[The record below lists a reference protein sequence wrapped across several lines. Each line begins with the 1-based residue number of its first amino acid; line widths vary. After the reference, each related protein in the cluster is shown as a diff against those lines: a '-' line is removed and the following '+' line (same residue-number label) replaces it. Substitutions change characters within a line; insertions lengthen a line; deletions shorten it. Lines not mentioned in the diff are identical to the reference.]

1 MRSAS
6 QGLLKSQ
13 LEQEEADRLRSE
25 YLMIWVAFRNFTED
39 RLEADQKILV
49 GKLFT
54 FYQNNK
60 ASPVQLEFSKP
71 WLQKHKWQ
79 QIAPAEEPRIKPTIG
94 LCPEALL
101 KYYPYES
108 TEVPALFRTLISKI
122 EDILATPNI
131 HVELE
136 LKFFGKI
143 VKAEKSL
150 SFVTYSLESEPGL
163 YRLPKVKTL
172 IKRQTVKENT
182 KARVELPK
190 IKTFTLRQEQALDVL
205 LNQDSTNYQFR
216 QPQFRD
222 GPMTNATDKAM
233 ARVKVGGGKEDEDI
247 ASSRMRTKNQFRL
260 KNHCNPPTNPMQ
272 FQKSY
277 SGNDS
282 IMMNIN
288 NLNLKQNNKTA
299 KQIFMAQLQ
308 PPTLGALQLPKIL
321 DEHSQTKATPL
332 TLVFNSH
339 SASARIAVN
348 YTPLC
353 KYIHLD
359 VSRKR
364 ITILFNNENHIFYSD
379 SYSTMVAKK
388 TNQPNIL
395 ENGSSDNL
403 KALQPIKGSH
413 FYLKKKFGAEKMNID
428 HQSQTV
434 DTLAIENAQR
444 FTKFI
449 TDVIKND
456 EVVNFPKTMI
466 SKIKSEVKSHYPYLT
481 SDQAA
486 QTIDS
491 LFIEIQYDFKYS
503 LKKGVLDYILKDR
516 DECQRLGL
524 IYSPESNSNSAFSAL
539 NPKIQKG
546 LVQSV
551 GQELQKNL
559 LLFSSATNQIIDCW
573 IPLENSLL
581 CNLEIPKSGYSLQTF
596 IDQQRLAITNQHNV
610 VTQSWIK
617 KISEIYKV
625 HKGKLKTK
633 EFKIFC
639 KAMGKV
645 ISSQIRGM
653 VEKTLDA
660 QREFFAQYDV
670 PNPPNI
676 QQALDNYYL
685 PTSPFYSSFLTIRV
699 QTDKDAPIMKLE
711 TDYESVLREIME
723 FVKDVVKFSEN
734 IARPENFF
742 HRSEKSSLDPV
753 LLTEQKVDE
762 MSSYISDIITLNF
775 QRLQDF
781 EVVFG
786 KFYYLLAEKNNIE
799 NFPESNIGQT
809 QLVETFVTYENLEKE
824 LIYAFPSEIPM
835 NMIRIDLKD
844 IKEELLQIS
853 RSFRAKITDHVVKEI
868 SSLSNKIIKSL
879 KSAFDGICTRIETV
893 EKLIEAET
901 WIENFLR
908 IELINLQ
915 DSYYEMLAWLNKMMA
930 HHEFGI
936 ETFRQI
942 NETKQCLI
950 DYSDKIER
958 EKLRVLQERENF
970 DKRLIAKRG
979 VVVQKGADLFAKVEA
994 FKKEGR
1000 LFWMDR
1006 ILGEISEAKQNLQDT
1021 LTEIQLINHEEQ
1033 LLGYAKSE
1041 FLTIDQCAKT
1051 LTMLETFWNSIFEWT
1066 NEFKRCE
1073 STVIFKLD
1081 IDKIE
1086 ERISRY
1092 CSNIF
1097 MSIIEFRSMG
1107 LLNNDPIQL
1116 AEKILNEIEVFKGD
1130 FKLVKYIC
1138 HEGLRPR
1145 HWKQI
1150 NDYLAENRLDVK
1162 LEPSGVYYMSTLK
1175 DMNLHYLEQGLSEI
1189 ADTAAKEYANE
1200 RQLMS
1205 IERFLDQTVI
1215 ELKPHKEF
1223 ADVFVFTSNHIEDL
1237 YSTIVD
1243 HLYRIQTMKS
1253 SKYAEVFQ
1261 AQIVEIES
1269 RLTLGKEIIE
1279 LWKNLQSQWIY
1290 LEPIFM
1296 SEDINK
1302 SLPHESAK
1310 FKETNAELKSFLL
1323 QRRRDPGLKSIC
1335 KDNDQLHSLSR
1346 MLESL
1351 QNIDKNL
1358 ENYLDKKR
1366 NVFPRFY
1373 FLSSEALIE
1382 LLSNSKNPEKIQ
1394 KFLKNLFEG
1403 ISRFNFNSEG
1413 HIVELVSSEGEVLHL
1428 KQSIDLSAYRGY
1440 IERWLSDLEGYM
1452 ATEVKRAVIT
1462 GLQDYGIKAKEQF
1475 IKGRISQACV
1485 NAFMTAWSYETENA
1499 IVAGHAALEEHYK
1512 EFMCILNEL
1521 TEIAK
1526 TELNAL
1532 DRRTLESLLV
1542 ITAHNRDV
1550 TMKLIENNVDRIEDF
1565 TWQSQLRYH
1574 WDSTGKPE
1582 NDDSYVKMMYSVMP
1596 YGYEYYGNAKRLV
1609 ITPITDRCFRSI
1621 TIAVNANFGVI
1632 MEGPAAT
1639 GKSETIKDFAR
1650 TLARFSVVFN
1660 CSESMNYKSID
1671 RMIKGMANTGG
1682 WCCLDEFN
1690 RLDLEVLSVISQ
1702 HLVKIKNAFNEHKN
1716 DFFFEGSLI
1725 KFKGQCAWFATVNPG
1740 YTSRKDLPE
1749 NLRVIFRPV
1758 SIIAPD
1764 AEKITEVK
1772 LFAAGFATASI
1783 LVTKL
1788 IDFCNQCKN
1797 LIPEKKYFDFGIR
1810 GIMAII
1816 ACAQE
1821 LKMKSADV
1829 DEEELICQAVY
1840 QVMKPKFSTKD
1851 AVVFNQLLKTT
1862 FMVEPNA
1869 VLTPTHSR
1877 LSELTKT
1884 FIDEINSEF
1893 KSRKRGEGNVPEF
1906 MPSFREDFKD
1916 PKTMISCAELTKT
1929 PIEDLPVE
1937 PKITCMP
1944 SDSFGTEHL
1953 KHTRYFADKV
1963 AEIYSMM
1970 KLQPGVVLLG
1980 DTLSGKSTSMA
1991 VSFNL
1996 FPSLEV
2002 KYLNPKITNSID
2014 LFGSMD
2020 LTTNEWNNGVLSV
2033 LVKSIS
2039 SNNISRQRK
2048 VIVLD
2053 GAVESEWIESMNTL
2067 LDESRKLTLGSG
2079 DVYFF
2084 NSPFNV
2090 IFETDSL
2097 EHSSPATISR
2107 CGIVYFQPIELG
2119 WKNLMTSWLESLE
2132 YFSVADIEK
2141 VTIFFLTVFEPFL
2154 NTCKGAKMIVNLTP
2168 NQIFL
2173 KVKVIA
2179 NHLLKMFAEI
2189 NHLPNTMETKDKL
2202 VIVDQIMIFSIV
2214 WAMGFAVHS
2223 SVRKTFDINLKKFS
2237 QTADKTLSNE
2247 LSRQFRKVQLPD
2259 NGSLFDYQ
2267 LIIRNSSTKDTGLV
2281 VSEWIRWNVSQE
2293 LAEANSADH
2302 QRHHLI
2308 VPTLDRMRHLYLS
2321 DTLITHPHINMLL
2334 IGPSATGKTILLK
2347 DIKNKIR
2354 ATNSH
2359 LVDTVFTSW
2368 STATSLSILL
2378 DKNYTRKVGS
2388 KVLVP
2393 VKDKENLILTV
2404 EDLNM
2409 SHRDGVWTQS
2419 SLELARFVIETKS
2432 FYELNDKMKSL
2443 KRLSDFRMIG
2453 TSTSHSLS
2461 NVQLPERLLSK
2472 FFVLPF
2478 GEIEDDQQLLIYSK
2492 LMSTGITESSSENFI
2507 SKIPKMASACVELL
2521 KEMKRKFLPIPTKSH
2536 YMFDLRSNL
2545 KFISGLMLTK
2555 TEIAR
2560 EPEAILKLW
2569 THECIRTYMDQLN
2582 TLEDKTAM
2590 LNEILKPVFLK
2601 SFNVNFDSVFGFLD
2615 TDLDGSIKTFAEIR
2629 ALIFGN
2635 LSPPDQPNTQNYS
2648 EQIYIDR
2655 IKVNLKSF
2663 LDEFYA
2669 QKKQALN
2676 LVLFT
2681 IAVEQLF
2688 MISRVLQQPGEGTLL
2703 VGRTGSGRRS
2713 LLRFASYLNSCEYHE
2728 LRNEHISSVDEFNK
2742 EMSKVISHSIQKES
2756 ITFVITETQIR
2767 KNPFILNSINSFIN
2781 HLNVAT
2787 MIGEEDL
2794 SALIPDVS
2802 QITPA
2807 ILEELSVDAKKRIHI
2822 FGILSSTGSTLKTI
2836 SAEYPS
2842 LLSSL
2847 SVQWFSE
2854 WSNEALSEVAFAKLE
2869 ASEELKIYNPEY
2881 TVSALIK
2888 CHQTASQVYEQFSQ
2902 AQPLQLTLTNHKFI
2916 SFTETFKSF
2925 HEVHWQD
2932 LIKKIENYESGQI
2945 MIEKAEAFVT
2955 DLKAKLVEIQAEILE
2970 QNTKTEE
2977 LLVDIESRKKEAD
2990 EKQKIISSEEI
3001 YIREQTT
3008 KLQQV
3013 SNECQFEIDVLQTE
3027 LDRAYEHISK
3037 ITKNDIEDLKQ
3048 LKNPPPPIQHT
3059 MQALCII
3066 LGTKVEVKK
3075 DVNTSRM
3082 LPDWVVT
3089 SRRALNELEVSTLT
3103 GFNNDKDMDES
3114 KYSKLDALF
3123 NDPKSKDSLEE
3134 NAIRFSSHVA
3144 AGLFLWIK
3152 GQMGLY
3158 ALNLKLAPRR
3168 EFLKTTEEEL
3178 KILNKKLAEKEA
3190 DLSSITAVIKELN
3203 SLYLISKTKKTSLE
3217 REYQNSIVKS
3227 ERAEKLLASLPDEK
3241 ERWKV
3246 AQANL
3251 ESQKLNAL
3259 ATSIYA
3265 ASFLTYGGPL
3275 DKVHRET
3282 LMNSIKKVLRDTHV
3296 MMDHCDFDVQSILAS
3311 SLQVKEWV
3319 LKGLPDNKYHI
3330 ESAIILERS
3339 TIQTLVVDP
3348 HAQVY
3353 EWLRAKCKDAPLT
3366 TTKFTEKDWLNKTL
3380 NSMNFGNPLLIDDI
3394 DWFPEMGFEQ
3404 IIARPADSKSG
3415 QIITILEKSVEL
3427 SPMFKL
3433 YLVARNQSIAISDA
3447 IAAQLTIVNFS
3458 VTPEALTEQI
3468 ITLMMKTERQEL
3480 EQHYTETL
3488 SEGHKVN
3495 VEITKTEEKI
3505 LEMLQRDQ
3513 QNILEDESLIE
3524 LLTSSSLSAKK
3535 LAHKHAQAIQ
3545 KESEIKLTRNTF
3557 SALASECAYLFMAV
3571 ESLAKLNPFY
3581 KFQFRQF
3588 VQALL
3593 NTLKQVQN
3601 EANDMIINYNTLG
3614 LFVKNLYLF
3623 TSRSLFNAD
3632 KLVFACQMFLQLNK
3646 AKGVNGYRP
3655 ELTQW
3660 LTKTS
3665 NTEEAHA
3672 SNASQDKSPFSTIN
3686 DTVWRDLKILA
3697 ASCHSL
3703 NEIIEQIKFQAAAV
3717 DIIEDSDGNL
3727 FETVLPELYRE
3738 TLTPL
3743 ETLIVQKILMP
3754 EKFPDSLKVFLV
3766 DYFGVDFTEG
3776 EGLDLRQT
3784 IMETNPVTPIVF
3796 ATSSLKDPVQD
3807 IQKIAERVGTTLEVL
3822 SLGQGQKEFSFR
3834 LVDES
3839 IKLGHWL
3846 MFQNCHLAKNFWRSL
3861 MKKLEQL
3868 KGESESLHK
3877 GFRIILVT
3885 YFTDGLPVDLI
3896 AESVKLVMEPP
3907 VVFKKNIQSVM
3918 NLDLVKSNEFYDSC
3932 NKKKMLQQVTTCL
3945 SIFHSII
3952 MHRRHYEGIGWTTN
3966 YNFNEY
3972 DLIISLQNA
3981 RDILHRERKNA
3992 ELPAQLL
3999 MSFILDNNYGAR
4011 IFNERDRQLIE
4022 SILAEFLSVDIIN
4035 QNQLAL
4041 IKHAQKP
4048 DTNRHIIL
4056 DIRNRNKVLEF
4067 IDKLPE
4073 QVAPETFSL
4082 NETAEYMRQMNVS
4095 SLLQKRI
4102 ISSSAERIDH
4112 AKNSH
4117 GLDYGKLAAAIKEL
4131 TRTLP
4136 VPIEIILLAKK
4147 FPVTSGDAISFVIHQ
4162 EVELINAAIN
4172 EIKRQLEDASKMCG
4186 GHLHFTDAVN
4196 ELILSVKINKT
4207 PNSWKQLTQIN
4218 ASSISTFIVKLG
4230 QRIKQINTWVTQGA
4244 IVSCWLGG
4252 LSKPESF
4259 LLALMLSES
4268 KKRNQPMNELHFCF
4282 EPISPESPTDKS
4294 AEGEIYIQSLI
4305 LQNAHIEYPSGLL
4318 TDPQPKTP
4326 LAENIKLK
4334 MFIRSTDSIPSNGEF
4349 YNCPLYKSTSLTN
4362 SQKSA
4367 QIKELLCS
4375 VRLPTSQS
4383 PEKWLKN
4390 GVAMFAQIEDS

>member
-1 MRSAS
+1 MRA
-6 QGLLKSQ
+6 
-13 LEQEEADRLRSE
+13 E
-25 YLMIWVAFRNFTED
+25 YQMTWVAFRNFTED

-54 FYQNNK
+54 FYQNTK
-60 ASPVQLEFSKP
+60 ASPVQLEFFKP
-71 WLQKHKWQ
+71 WLQKQKWQ
-79 QIAPAEEPRIKPTIG
+79 QIAPLEEPRIKPTIG
-94 LCPEALL
+94 LCPEALF

-108 TEVPALFRTLISKI
+108 TEIPALFEKLISKI
-122 EDILATPNI
+122 EEILYTPNV

-143 VKAEKSL
+143 LKAEKSL
-150 SFVTYSLESEPGL
+150 SFVSYSLEAEPGL

-172 IKRQTVKENT
+172 IKRQAVKENT
-182 KARVELPK
+182 QVRVELPK
-190 IKTFTLRQEQALDVL
+190 IKTFTLKQEQALDVL

-216 QPQFRD
+216 QPQFKE
-222 GPMTNATDKAM
+222 GQAVVNHADKAT
-233 ARVKVGGGKEDEDI
+233 VKSKIGTGKEDEDNTNTKL
-247 ASSRMRTKNQFRL
+247 RMKNQFRL
-260 KNHCNPPTNPMQ
+260 KKQYATTTNPLQ
-272 FQKSY
+272 FQKSH
-277 SGNDS
+277 SINDS
-282 IMMNIN
+282 IMMNMN
-288 NLNLKQNNKTA
+288 SLNIKQNQKTA
-299 KQIFMAQLQ
+299 KQIFMAQVQ
-308 PPTLGALQLPKIL
+308 PPTLGTPQLPKIL

-364 ITILFNNENHIFYSD
+364 ITILYNNENNIFYSD
-379 SYSTMVAKK
+379 SYGLMSTK
-388 TNQPNIL
+388 TNNQANPP
-395 ENGSSDNL
+395 ENNSSDNL
-403 KALQPIKGSH
+403 KAVVRPKGSH
-413 FYLKKKFGAEKMNID
+413 FYLKKKFGAEKMEIEQQT
-428 HQSQTV
+428 QSLESLT
-434 DTLAIENAQR
+434 IENAQR
-444 FTKFI
+444 YNKFI
-449 TDVIKND
+449 TEVIKNN
-456 EVVNFPKTMI
+456 EVVNFPKIMI
-466 SKIKSEVKSHYPYLT
+466 SKIKSEVKSSYPHLS
-481 SDQAA
+481 SDKAA
-486 QTIDS
+486 QIVDG
-491 LFIEIQYDFKYS
+491 LFFEIQSDFKYS
-503 LKKGVLDYILKDR
+503 LKKGVLDYILKER

-524 IYSPESNSNSAFSAL
+524 AYSHETETGYSMSAL
-539 NPKIQKG
+539 NLKVQKG
-546 LVQSV
+546 LVQTV

-581 CNLEIPKSGYSLQTF
+581 CNLEIPKAGYSLQTF

-645 ISSQIRGM
+645 ISSQIRSM

-660 QREFFAQYDV
+660 QREFFSQFDV
-670 PNPPNI
+670 MSPPNI
-676 QQALDNYYL
+676 QQALDNYYS

-699 QTDKDAPIMKLE
+699 QTDKDAPVMRLE
-711 TDYESVLREIME
+711 TEYETVLREIME
-723 FVKDVVKFSEN
+723 FIKDIVKFSEN

-753 LLTEQKVDE
+753 LLTEQKVE
-762 MSSYISDIITLNF
+762 EVSTYISDIITLNF

-781 EVVFG
+781 DAVFG

-799 NFPESNIGQT
+799 NFPENSISQSH
-809 QLVETFVTYENLEKE
+809 LVETFVTYKNLEQE
-824 LIYAFPSEIPM
+824 LIYTFPSEIPM

-853 RSFRAKITDHVVKEI
+853 RNFRSKITDHVVKEI

-908 IELINLQ
+908 IELIHLQ
-915 DSYYEMLAWLNKMMA
+915 DSYYEMLNWLNKMMA

-950 DYSDKIER
+950 DYSEKIER

-979 VVVQKGADLFAKVEA
+979 VVVQKGADLYGKVEA

-1006 ILGEISEAKQNLQDT
+1006 ILAEIAEAKQNLQDT
-1021 LTEIQLINHEEQ
+1021 LAEIQLINHEEQ

-1041 FLTIDQCAKT
+1041 FLTIDQCSKT

-1066 NEFKRCE
+1066 NELKRCE

-1086 ERISRY
+1086 ERIARY

-1107 LLNNDPIQL
+1107 LVTNDPVQL

-1138 HEGLRPR
+1138 NEGLRPR

-1150 NDYLAENRLDVK
+1150 NEYLTENRLDVK
-1162 LEPSGVYYMSTLK
+1162 LEPTGVYYMSTLK

-1205 IERFLDQTVI
+1205 IEKFLDQTVI

-1223 ADVFVFTSNHIEDL
+1223 ADVFVFTSNHVEDL

-1310 FKETNAELKSFLL
+1310 FKETNAELRSFLL
-1323 QRRRDPGLKSIC
+1323 QRRRDPSLKSIC
-1335 KDNDQLHSLSR
+1335 RDNDQLHSLTR

-1382 LLSNSKNPEKIQ
+1382 LLSNSKNPEKVQ
-1394 KFLKNLFEG
+1394 KFLKNLFDG

-1413 HIVELVSSEGEVLHL
+1413 HIVELVSSEGEILQL
-1428 KQSIDLSAYRGY
+1428 KQPIDLLAYRGY

-1452 ATEVKRAVIT
+1452 VTEVKRAVIT
-1462 GLQDYGIKAKEQF
+1462 GLQDYGIKTKEQF

-1499 IVAGHAALEEHYK
+1499 IIAGQVALEEHYK

-1521 TEIAK
+1521 TEIVK
-1526 TELNAL
+1526 SDLCDL

-1550 TMKLIENNVDRIEDF
+1550 TMKLIESNVDRIEDF
-1565 TWQSQLRYH
+1565 AWQSQLRYH

-1582 NDDSYVKMMYSVMP
+1582 NDDSYIKMMYSIMP

-1621 TIAVNANFGVI
+1621 TIAVNANFGAIV
-1632 MEGPAAT
+1632 EGPAAT

-1749 NLRVIFRPV
+1749 NLRVIFRPI

-1764 AEKITEVK
+1764 ALKITEVK
-1772 LFAAGFATASI
+1772 LFAAGFSTAS
-1783 LVTKL
+1783 LLAPKL
-1788 IDFCNQCKN
+1788 INFCNQCKN
-1797 LIPEKKYFDFGIR
+1797 FIPEKTYFDFSIR
-1810 GIMAII
+1810 SII
-1816 ACAQE
+1816 SIISSAQE
-1821 LKMKSADV
+1821 LKIKAV
-1829 DEEELICQAVY
+1829 GANEEELIGQAVY
-1840 QVMKPKFSTKD
+1840 QVIRPKFSNKD
-1851 AVVFNQLLKTT
+1851 AVVFNHLFKSAFQI
-1862 FMVEPNA
+1862 EPNA
-1869 VLTPTHSR
+1869 SSLSNHTR
-1877 LSELTKT
+1877 ISELTKVI
-1884 FIDEINSEF
+1884 IDEINKEF
-1893 KSRKRGEGNVPEF
+1893 QSRKRGEGIIPEVL
-1906 MPSFREDFKD
+1906 PSMQEDS
-1916 PKTMISCAELTKT
+1916 KTQKNMVSCAELIKL
-1929 PIEDLPVE
+1929 PCEELPVE
-1937 PKITCMP
+1937 PKVTFMP
-1944 SDSFGTEHL
+1944 SDTFGTDHL
-1953 KHTRYFADKV
+1953 KHTPYFSEKV

-1980 DTLSGKSTSMA
+1980 DTLSAKSTSMT
-1991 VSFNL
+1991 VSLNM
-1996 FPSLEV
+1996 FPSIEV
-2002 KYLNPKITNSID
+2002 KYLNPKIANSVD
-2014 LFGSMD
+2014 LFGSID
-2020 LTTNEWNNGVLSV
+2020 LNTNEWNNGVLSV
-2033 LVKSIS
+2033 LVKTIA
-2039 SNNISRQRK
+2039 SRNPNGQRK
-2048 VIVLD
+2048 VLVLD
-2053 GAVESEWIESMNTL
+2053 GVVESEWIESLNTL

-2084 NSPFNV
+2084 SSPFNV
-2090 IFETDSL
+2090 VFETDSL
-2097 EHSSPATISR
+2097 DNASPATVSR
-2107 CGIVYFQPIELG
+2107 CGIVYFQAAALS
-2119 WKNLMTSWLESLE
+2119 WKNLMASWLGSLE
-2132 YFSVADIEK
+2132 CFSANEVDKIS
-2141 VTIFFLTVFEPFL
+2141 IFFLTVYEPFL
-2154 NTCKGAKMIVNLTP
+2154 NSFKGMKMIVNLTP

-2173 KVKVIA
+2173 KLKAIA
-2179 NHLLKMFAEI
+2179 GPLLKLFADI
-2189 NHLPNTMETKDKL
+2189 SHLPNTIELKDKL
-2202 VIVDQIMIFSIV
+2202 VVIDQIMIFSIV
-2214 WAMGFAVHS
+2214 WSMGFAIHN
-2223 SVRKTFDINLKKFS
+2223 SVRKSFDISLKKFS

-2247 LSRQFRKVQLPD
+2247 LSRQFRKVQLPE

-2267 LIIRNSSTKDTGLV
+2267 LIVRNSSTKDTGII
-2281 VSEWIRWNVSQE
+2281 VSEWLRWNINPEIVDTSSTG
-2293 LAEANSADH
+2293 NHGPS
-2302 QRHHLI
+2302 LI
-2308 VPTLDRMRHLYLS
+2308 VPTLDRLRHLYLS
-2321 DTLITHPHINMLL
+2321 DSLLTYPQINMLL
-2334 IGPSATGKTILLK
+2334 VGPPATGKSMLLRE
-2347 DIKNKIR
+2347 IKNKVR
-2354 ATNSH
+2354 TTNTH

-2368 STATSLSILL
+2368 TTATSLSILL

-2393 VKDKENLILTV
+2393 VKDKENLMLTV

-2409 SHRDGVWTQS
+2409 GHKDGTLTQS
-2419 SLELARFVIETKS
+2419 ALELSRFVIETKS

-2443 KRLSDFRMIG
+2443 KRLSNFRMIG

-2461 NVQLPERLLSK
+2461 NAQLPERLLSK

-2478 GEIEDDQQLLIYSK
+2478 GEIEDDQQLLIYNK
-2492 LMSTGITESSSENFI
+2492 LMSTEITDTSSENFI

-2521 KEMKRKFLPIPTKSH
+2521 KEMKKKFLPIPSKSH
-2536 YMFDLRSNL
+2536 YMFDLRNNL

-2560 EPEAILKLW
+2560 EPESILKLW

-2582 TLEDKTAM
+2582 TLEDKTCM

-2601 SFNVNFDSVFGFLD
+2601 SFNINFDSVFGFLD
-2615 TDLDGSIKTFAEIR
+2615 TDLDGSIKTYAEIR
-2629 ALIFGN
+2629 TLIFGN
-2635 LSPPDQPNTQNYS
+2635 LSPPDQPSSQNYS
-2648 EQIYIDR
+2648 EQLYIDR
-2655 IKVNLKSF
+2655 IKANLKSF
-2663 LDEFYA
+2663 LDDFYT

-2681 IAVEQLF
+2681 TAVEQLF
-2688 MISRVLQQPGEGTLL
+2688 MISRILQQPGEGALL
-2703 VGRTGSGRRS
+2703 VGPMGSGRKS
-2713 LLRFASYLNSCEYHE
+2713 LLKFASYLNACEYQE
-2728 LRNEHISSVDEFNK
+2728 LRNDQMNSIDEFNK
-2742 EMSKVISHSIQKES
+2742 EMGKVISKAVQKES
-2756 ITFVITETQIR
+2756 STFVITENQIN
-2767 KNPFILNSINSFIN
+2767 KNPHILKSISSFIN
-2781 HLNVAT
+2781 HLNAAA
-2787 MIGEEDL
+2787 MISEEDL
-2794 SALIPDVS
+2794 SSLLLDVP

-2807 ILEELSVDAKKRIHI
+2807 IIEELSVEIKKRIHV
-2822 FGILSSTGSTLKTI
+2822 FGIISSTGSTLKTI
-2836 SAEYPS
+2836 SVEYPS
-2842 LLSSL
+2842 LLSLL

-2854 WSNEALSEVAFAKLE
+2854 WSNEALSEVAFSKLE
-2869 ASEELKIYNPEY
+2869 TSEDLKIYNPEF
-2881 TVSALIK
+2881 TVNALIQ
-2888 CHQTASQVYEQFSQ
+2888 CHQAACHIYEQFSQ
-2902 AQPLQLTLTNHKFI
+2902 AQQLQLTLTNHKFI
-2916 SFTETFKSF
+2916 SFTETFKAF
-2925 HEVHWQD
+2925 HEVYCED
-2932 LIKKIENYESGQI
+2932 LKKLINNYETGQM
-2945 MIEKAEAFVT
+2945 MIERAEAFVA
-2955 DLKAKLVEIQAEILE
+2955 DLKTKLVEIQAEILE
-2970 QNTKTEE
+2970 QNTRTEE
-2977 LLVDIESRKKEAD
+2977 LLSDIEVRKKDAD
-2990 EKQKIISSEEI
+2990 SKQKIISAEEA

-3013 SNECQFEIDVLQTE
+3013 STECQTEIDVLQVE
-3027 LDRAYEHISK
+3027 LDKAYEHISK

-3048 LKNPPPPIQHT
+3048 LKNPPPPIQYT
-3059 MQALCII
+3059 LQALCII
-3066 LGTKVEVKK
+3066 LGTKLEVKK

-3082 LPDWVVT
+3082 LPDWLMT
-3089 SRRALNELEVSTLT
+3089 SRRALNDLEVTTLT
-3103 GFNNDKDMDES
+3103 SFNNEKDMDES

-3123 NDPKSKDSLEE
+3123 NDPKSRDALEE
-3134 NAIRFSSHVA
+3134 NSIRFSSTVA
-3144 AGLFLWIK
+3144 AGMFLWIK

-3158 ALNLKLAPRR
+3158 ALNMKLAPRR

-3190 DLSSITAVIKELN
+3190 DLNSINAVIKELN

-3227 ERAEKLLASLPDEK
+3227 GRAEKLLASLPDEK

-3246 AQANL
+3246 AQTNL
-3251 ESQKLNAL
+3251 ESRKLNAL

-3275 DKVHRET
+3275 DKVHRES
-3282 LMNSIKKVLRDTHV
+3282 LMHLCKTALRETHV
-3296 MMDHCDFDVQSILAS
+3296 LTEDCEFDIQTILS
-3311 SLQVKEWV
+3311 NPIQIREWI

-3330 ESAIILERS
+3330 ESAMILERS
-3339 TIQTLVVDP
+3339 TTQTLIIDP
-3348 HAQVY
+3348 HTQAA
-3353 EWLRAKCKDAPLT
+3353 EWLRGRCKDLSLT
-3366 TTKFTEKDWLNKTL
+3366 MTKFSEKDWLSKTL
-3380 NSMNFGNPLLIDDI
+3380 NSMNFGTPLLIDDI
-3394 DWFPEMGFEQ
+3394 DWFPEVGFDQ
-3404 IIARPADSKSG
+3404 LLTSPADVKSS
-3415 QIITILEKSVEL
+3415 QIVTVCDKSVEL
-3427 SPMFKL
+3427 NPLFKL
-3433 YLVARNQSIAISDA
+3433 YLVARNQSISISDT
-3447 IAAQLTIVNFS
+3447 ISTQLTIINFS
-3458 VTPEALTEQI
+3458 VTSEALTEQI
-3468 ITLMMKTERQEL
+3468 ITLMMKTERPEL

-3488 SEGHKVN
+3488 TEGHKVN

-3513 QNILEDESLIE
+3513 QNILEDESLID

-3535 LAHKHAQAIQ
+3535 LAQKHAQAIQ
-3545 KESEIKLTRNTF
+3545 KESEIKFTRNTYA
-3557 SALASECAYLFMAV
+3557 ALASQCAGLFMAV
-3571 ESLAKLNPFY
+3571 EAAVKLNLFY
-3581 KFQFRQF
+3581 KFQFKQF
-3588 VQALL
+3588 VQVLA

-3601 EANDMIINYNTLG
+3601 EANDMIVNYNTLG
-3614 LFVKNLYLF
+3614 LFVKNSYLF
-3623 TSRSLFNAD
+3623 ISKSLFNAD
-3632 KLVFACQMFLQLNK
+3632 KLVFACLMFLHLDK
-3646 AKGVNGYRP
+3646 AKGASGYRP
-3655 ELTQW
+3655 ELIQW
-3660 LTKTS
+3660 LIRTNNSDELISVNGT
-3665 NTEEAHA
+3665 
-3672 SNASQDKSPFSTIN
+3672 QDKTPFTTITEN
-3686 DTVWRDLKILA
+3686 AWRELKVLA
-3697 ASCHSL
+3697 ASCPSL
-3703 NEIIEQIKFQAAAV
+3703 SEVVDQIKAKAAL
-3717 DIIEDSDGNL
+3717 ETTEESNNTL
-3727 FETVLPELYRE
+3727 FESVLPELYRE

-3743 ETLIVQKILMP
+3743 EILIIQKILMP
-3754 EKFPDSLKVFLV
+3754 EKFPDNLKTFLI
-3766 DYFGVDFTEG
+3766 DYFGIDFSEG
-3776 EGLDLRQT
+3776 EGLDLKLT
-3784 IMETNPVTPIVF
+3784 ITETNPVTPIVF
-3796 ATSSLKDPVQD
+3796 VTSSLKDPIQD

-3846 MFQNCHLAKNFWRSL
+3846 LFQNCHLAKNFWRSL
-3861 MKKLEQL
+3861 MKKLEEL
-3868 KGESESLHK
+3868 KAESESLHK

-3885 YFTDGLPVDLI
+3885 YSTDGLPVDLI
-3896 AESVKLVMEPP
+3896 AESVKVIIEPP
-3907 VVFKKNIQSVM
+3907 VIFKKSIHSIM
-3918 NLDLVKSNEFYDSC
+3918 NLDLIKSNEFYDSC

-3945 SIFHSII
+3945 SFFHAVII
-3952 MHRRHYEGIGWTTN
+3952 QRRHYEGLGWTAN

-3972 DLIISLQNA
+3972 DLVISLQNI

-3992 ELPAQLL
+3992 ELPTKL
-3999 MSFILDNNYGAR
+3999 MMNFILESNYGAR
-4011 IFNERDRQLIE
+4011 IFNDRDRQLIE
-4022 SILAEFLSVDIIN
+4022 NILSDFVSAETIN

-4041 IKHAQKP
+4041 IKQPSKS
-4048 DTNRHIIL
+4048 DSNRHIIP

-4067 IDKLPE
+4067 IDKLPDSM
-4073 QVAPETFSL
+4073 APEAFGL
-4082 NETAEYMRQMNVS
+4082 NDTAEFSRQMATSS
-4095 SLLQKRI
+4095 SLQAR
-4102 ISSSAERIDH
+4102 ISSVFVQQNPVFMSSFEIDYPRI
-4112 AKNSH
+4112 AVI
-4117 GLDYGKLAAAIKEL
+4117 IKEL
-4131 TRTLP
+4131 IRTLP
-4136 VPIEIILLAKK
+4136 MPIENVQLAKK
-4147 FPVTSGDAISFVIHQ
+4147 FPLSSGDTIGFVIHQ
-4162 EVELINAAIN
+4162 EVELLNYVISD
-4172 EIKRQLEDASKMCG
+4172 IKRQLEDAAKVCVG
-4186 GHLHFTDAVN
+4186 QLQFNDAIHQ
-4196 ELILSVKINKT
+4196 LIYYIDIDQAPT
-4207 PNSWKQLTQIN
+4207 CWKKLAQIN
-4218 ASSISTFIVKLG
+4218 AKSIPSFITKLG
-4230 QRIKQINTWVTQGA
+4230 QRIKQINTWITQGVIA
-4244 IVSCWLGG
+4244 NCWLGG
-4252 LSKPESF
+4252 LYKPESF
-4259 LLALMLSES
+4259 LLAILMSES
-4268 KKRNQPMNELHFCF
+4268 KKRGLAISELDYHFECAN
-4282 EPISPESPTDKS
+4282 PDTPVDKS
-4294 AEGEIYIQSLI
+4294 SDGEIYIQGLI
-4305 LQNAHIEYPSGLL
+4305 MQNAQIEYSTGQII
-4318 TDPQPKTP
+4318 DSQPKVPFT
-4326 LAENIKLK
+4326 ENIKLK
-4334 MFIRSTDSIPSNGEF
+4334 MTVQSKDSMPENGEF
-4349 YNCPLYKSTSLTN
+4349 YSCPLYKSTSLIGN
-4362 SQKSA
+4362 QKTGQA
-4367 QIKELLCS
+4367 KELLCS
-4375 VRLPTSQS
+4375 VRLPSSQPS
-4383 PEKWLKN
+4383 QKWLKN
-4390 GVAMFAQIEDS
+4390 GVALFTQIEDA